1 MLVKEGKRM
10 DEFEKRFSYLR
21 CVLSNRICELLNRL
35 TKVQIENAQEI
46 ILRTNRPVS
55 IYSNN
60 EQLFFTENGC
70 VVNKITDQKM
80 HICSKNEIF
89 EIFHNICN
97 YSVYSRQYEINNG
110 YITLK
115 GGHRAGIC
123 GTAVTNGESI
133 VNIKDISSINIRIS
147 REIKGCSKTLLNFL
161 NPQNGVLICGPPSS
175 GKTTLIRDIA
185 RTISY
190 QYKTSLIDERN
201 EISATVNG
209 ISQNDIGLCDVYDNY
224 KKSVAIEQAIRTM
237 SPQIIVCD
245 ELGSIEDIDAVRNAV
260 NCGVSFIATVHCNSE
275 NDLLVREN
283 LKNLLKTYAFSKI
296 IFLDTREN
304 VGEIKKTMDISEVRL

>member
-1 MLVKEGKRM
+1 ME
-10 DEFEKRFSYLR
+10 EFEKRFNRLM
-21 CVLSNRICELLNRL
+21 CVLPQIICEMLNRL
-35 TKVQIENAQEI
+35 TIEQIKNAQEI

-55 IYSNN
+55 VFCKN
-60 EQLFFTENGC
+60 EQLFFTVNGC
-70 VVNKITDQKM
+70 IVNKITDQKM
-80 HICSKNEIF
+80 LTLCKNEIF

-133 VNIKDISSINIRIS
+133 VNIKDISTINIRIS
-147 REIKGCSKTLLNFL
+147 REIKGCSKSLLNL
-161 NPQNGVLICGPPSS
+161 VNPQNGILISGSPSS

-185 RTISY
+185 RAIS
-190 QYKTSLIDERN
+190 QKYKTSLIDERN

-209 ISQNDIGLCDVYDNY
+209 IAQNDIGLCDVYDNY

-237 SPQIIVCD
+237 SPQVIICD
-245 ELGSIEDIDAVRNAV
+245 ELGSDEDIQAVRNGV
-260 NCGVSFIATVHCNSE
+260 NSGVSFIATVHCNSE
-275 NDLLVREN
+275 NDLILREN

-296 IFLDTREN
+296 VLLDTREN
-304 VGEIKKTMDISEVRL
+304 VGEIKKIMDISEVKL